1 MDQVHERS
9 RRPDL
14 NAPFPAK
21 GPGKITAPNRLN
33 LCLLDLVT
41 RKSIANMA
49 ESFTIHLSSPV
60 LRPESPARF
69 MQEFHCADLGKQ
81 IAQILVTQTETGSV
95 LRGILEWVG
104 SLFPADCCLMVVR
117 DPQDEGLQTHIWQP
131 SSPNAPFLPE
141 ELATLQGV
149 NWLEIL
155 DGANLVAISELQ
167 GAWREVLG
175 VEVRAG
181 IPVGRVLAITTRFQ
195 GEINGAII
203 VMRGCF
209 RVALEERKRAS
220 AGRARLENFEQS
232 QGSYW
237 SSMEMMNLTAL
248 SEQVAIAFHQVLQT
262 QAVGSLEQQ
271 VRQKQKYQTLIHELT
286 ITIHRGADIERI
298 LPMAIHSLAETL
310 QVDRG
315 RILLLKYADPL
326 FKHRFQ
332 PSNRI
337 AASQDGDSEQPPD
350 SPAIPKAKVTVVS
363 DSIPHPHQDLKSFT
377 PLGEGQSSPSTG
389 TPSFWL
395 SECYWC
401 QQAFLAAPNSLAIS
415 DRRSLLALNP
425 ELGTSPIFSPET
437 MPALLTFPLVGIT
450 SAGSGPGKVLGF
462 LVLEHSAPRQWQVEE
477 LRLVELVAAQ
487 LSTAIL
493 HSQTMQQVQA
503 LVEERTAQLQ
513 RSLDVQAKLYEK
525 TRQQI
530 DQLRQLNQLKDE
542 FLTTLSHELNTPL
555 TSMKVAIQMLR
566 QPGITPDR
574 QTRYLDI
581 LESEWRRESNLVRD
595 LLKLQ
600 EYESNQA
607 TIHVQN
613 LDLKLVLNEIT
624 NSFQD
629 KFEEKGLT
637 LSLDLPKRAPKGIG
651 KKFFKLNTDAE
662 SFERILHE
670 LLTNAGKYSDPG
682 TTVNLQASHQIDL
695 QQNQVIVTLTNTG
708 AGISPEDLPHIFE
721 KFRRGQGVTQ
731 QAIGGTGLG
740 LALVKC
746 LVQHLNGSITVSSTP
761 IKNST
766 AWETCFTLTLPQL
779 VDSSLG

>member
-1 MDQVHERS
+1 
-9 RRPDL
+9 
-14 NAPFPAK
+14 
-21 GPGKITAPNRLN
+21 
-33 LCLLDLVT
+33 
-41 RKSIANMA
+41 
-49 ESFTIHLSSPV
+49 
-60 LRPESPARF
+60 
-69 MQEFHCADLGKQ
+69 MQEFHRADLGRQ
-81 IAQILVTQTETGSV
+81 IAQILLTQTETGSV
-95 LRGILEWVG
+95 LRGILEWVS
-104 SLFPADCCLMVVR
+104 SLFTADCCLLVVR
-117 DPQDEGLQTHIWQP
+117 DPQAQGLQTHILQ
-131 SSPNAPFLPE
+131 SLGPNAPFLPE
-141 ELATLQGV
+141 ELATLQSV

-155 DGANLVAISELQ
+155 AGANLVAISDTQRVL
-167 GAWREVLG
+167 REVCG
-175 VEVRAG
+175 AEAGAEVP
-181 IPVGRVLAITTRFQ
+181 ISRVLGITTRFQ

-203 VMRGCF
+203 LMHGSLSARS
-209 RVALEERKRAS
+209 ERKRAS
-220 AGRARLENFEQS
+220 AARTQVENLEQS
-232 QGSYW
+232 PGSYW
-237 SSMEMMNLTAL
+237 TSMEMMNLTAL
-248 SEQVAIAFHQVLQT
+248 SEQVAIAFNQVLQT

-271 VRQKQKYQTLIHELT
+271 VRQKEKYQTLIHELT
-286 ITIHRGADIERI
+286 IAIHRGADIERI
-298 LPMAIHSLAETL
+298 LQMAIPSLAETL
-310 QVDRG
+310 QADRG

-326 FKHRFQ
+326 FKPGVQ
-332 PSNRI
+332 PSNRL
-337 AASQDGDSEQPPD
+337 AASRDGDSERSPD
-350 SPAIPKAKVTVVS
+350 SATSRIPKAKVTVVS
-363 DSIPHPHQDLKSFT
+363 DSIPQTQEDLESFT
-377 PLGEGQSSPSTG
+377 PLSEGQSSGATG
-389 TPSFWL
+389 DRSFWL

-415 DRRSLLALNP
+415 DRRTLLALNP
-425 ELGTSPIFSPET
+425 EIGTSPIFSPET
-437 MPALLTFPLVGIT
+437 MPALLTFPLVGIP

-462 LVLEHSAPRQWQVEE
+462 LVLEHSTPRQWQGEE

-493 HSQTMQQVQA
+493 HRQTMQQVQA

-613 LDLKLVLNEIT
+613 LDLKLVLTEIT
-624 NSFQD
+624 NTFQD
-629 KFEEKGLT
+629 KFEEKGLN
-637 LSLDLPKRAPKGIG
+637 LSLELPKRAPKALG

-662 SFERILHE
+662 SFDRILHE
-670 LLTNAGKYSDPG
+670 LLTNAKKYSDPG
-682 TTVNLQASHQIDL
+682 TTVYLRASHQIDV

-746 LVQHLNGSITVSSTP
+746 LVQHLNGSITVSSEP

-779 VDSSLG
+779 VDSSLP

>member
-1 MDQVHERS
+1 
-9 RRPDL
+9 
-14 NAPFPAK
+14 
-21 GPGKITAPNRLN
+21 
-33 LCLLDLVT
+33 
-41 RKSIANMA
+41 
-49 ESFTIHLSSPV
+49 
-60 LRPESPARF
+60 
-69 MQEFHCADLGKQ
+69 MQEFHRADLGRQ
-81 IAQILVTQTETGSV
+81 IAQILLTQTETGSV

-104 SLFPADCCLMVVR
+104 SLFPADCCVMVVR
-117 DPQDEGLQTHIWQP
+117 DPQDPGLQTHIWQSP
-131 SSPNAPFLPE
+131 GPNAPFLPE

-155 DGANLVAISELQ
+155 AGANLVAISDTQ
-167 GAWREVLG
+167 RAWTEVFGGEAGWGVPVRRVLG
-175 VEVRAG
+175 
-181 IPVGRVLAITTRFQ
+181 ITTRFQ

-203 VMRGCF
+203 VMRGCL
-209 RVALEERKRAS
+209 RVGLERKKPS
-220 AGRARLENFEQS
+220 DGRTRVENLQQS

-237 SSMEMMNLTAL
+237 TSMEMMNLTAL
-248 SEQVAIAFHQVLQT
+248 SEQVAIAFNQVLQT

-271 VRQKQKYQTLIHELT
+271 VRQKEKYQTLIHELT
-286 ITIHRGADIERI
+286 IAIHRGADIERI
-298 LPMAIHSLAETL
+298 LQMAIPSLAETL
-310 QVDRG
+310 QADRG

-326 FKHRFQ
+326 FKPGVQ

-337 AASQDGDSEQPPD
+337 PASREGDSERPPD
-350 SPAIPKAKVTVVS
+350 SAASRIPKAKVTVVS
-363 DSIPHPHQDLKSFT
+363 DSIPHAQEDLESFT
-377 PLGEGQSSPSTG
+377 PLGEGQSSGPPG
-389 TPSFWL
+389 DRSFWL

-401 QQAFLAAPNSLAIS
+401 QQAFLAAPSSLAIA
-415 DRRSLLALNP
+415 DRRTLIALNP
-425 ELGTSPIFSPET
+425 EIGTSPIFSPES

-462 LVLEHSAPRQWQVEE
+462 LVLEHSTPRQWQVEE

-493 HSQTMQQVQA
+493 HRQTMQQVQA

-613 LDLKLVLNEIT
+613 LDLKLVLTEIA

-629 KFEEKGLT
+629 KFEEKGLNLT
-637 LSLDLPKRAPKGIG
+637 LDLPKRAPKALA

-682 TTVNLQASHQIDL
+682 TTVYLRASHQIDL

-746 LVQHLNGSITVSSTP
+746 LVQHLNGSIAVSSTP
-761 IKNST
+761 IQNST

-779 VDSSLG
+779 VDNALG

>member
-1 MDQVHERS
+1 M
-9 RRPDL
+9 
-14 NAPFPAK
+14 
-21 GPGKITAPNRLN
+21 APNPLK

-41 RKSIANMA
+41 RRSIANMA
-49 ESFTIHLSSPV
+49 KSFTIDLSSPV
-60 LRPESPARF
+60 RRPEPPARF
-69 MQEFHCADLGKQ
+69 MEEFHPADLGRQ
-81 IAQILVTQTETGSV
+81 MAQILLRQTQSGTL
-95 LRGILEWVG
+95 LRDMLEWVG
-104 SLFPADCCLMVVR
+104 SLFPADCYLIVVQN
-117 DPQDEGLQTHIWQP
+117 PQHQSVQKTHIWQ
-131 SSPNAPFLPE
+131 SETSEAPFLPE
-141 ELATLQGV
+141 ELATIQGL
-149 NWLEIL
+149 NWVEIL
-155 DGANLVAISELQ
+155 KGANLMVISNPQTGGKKVPGGEVW
-167 GAWREVLG
+167 ADMPVREVLG
-175 VEVRAG
+175 
-181 IPVGRVLAITTRFQ
+181 ISTRFQ
-195 GEINGAII
+195 EKINGAIV
-203 VMRGCF
+203 VMRGF
-209 RVALEERKRAS
+209 LRGGEGKAGPVQMTQSPGSRWTALE
-220 AGRARLENFEQS
+220 
-232 QGSYW
+232 
-237 SSMEMMNLTAL
+237 MINLTAV
-248 SEQVAIAFHQVLQT
+248 SEQVAIALNQVMET
-262 QAVGSLEQQ
+262 HEIGSLQQQ
-271 VRQKQKYQTLIHELT
+271 VRHQEKYQTLIHELT
-286 ITIHRGADIERI
+286 ISIHRGADIERI
-298 LPMAIHSLAETL
+298 LQMAINNLAETL

-326 FKHRFQ
+326 FKTRFQ
-332 PSNRI
+332 NSNRL
-337 AASQDGDSEQPPD
+337 AASRDGDSDRPPD
-350 SPAIPKAKVTVVS
+350 LTAAQRLPKAKVTVVS
-363 DSIPHPHQDLKSFT
+363 ESIPHSEGNLESLP
-377 PLGEGQSSPSTG
+377 PLCDSQSAG
-389 TPSFWL
+389 TKGDRSFWL

-401 QQAFLAAPNSLAIS
+401 QQAFLSAPNSLAIA
-415 DRRSLLALNP
+415 DRRALLALNP
-425 ELGTSPIFSPET
+425 DIGTSPIFTPET
-437 MPALLTFPLVGIT
+437 MPALLTFPLVGIS
-450 SAGSGPGKVLGF
+450 SAGSGPGTVLGF
-462 LVLEHSAPRQWQVEE
+462 IVLEHSAPRLWQVEE
-477 LRLVELVAAQ
+477 LRLVELIAAQ

-566 QPGITPDR
+566 QPGITLDR

-607 TIHVQN
+607 SIHVQT
-613 LDLKLVLNEIT
+613 LDLKIVLNEIA
-624 NSFQD
+624 NSFQN
-629 KFEEKGLT
+629 KFEEKGLN
-637 LSLDLPKRAPKGIG
+637 LCLELPKRTPKAAG

-662 SFERILHE
+662 SFDRILHE
-670 LLTNAGKYSDPG
+670 LLTNARKYSDPG
-682 TTVNLQASHQIDL
+682 TTVYLKATHQIDL

-708 AGISPEDLPHIFE
+708 GGISPEDLPHIFE

-746 LVQHLNGSITVSSTP
+746 LVQHLNGSITVSSQP

>member
-1 MDQVHERS
+1 M
-9 RRPDL
+9 
-14 NAPFPAK
+14 A
-21 GPGKITAPNRLN
+21 GKITAPNRLN
-33 LCLLDLVT
+33 LCLLDLIT

-60 LRPESPARF
+60 LRPESPDRF
-69 MQEFHCADLGKQ
+69 MQEFHCADLGRQ

-95 LRGILEWVG
+95 LRGILEWLG

-117 DPQDEGLQTHIWQP
+117 DPQDQGLQTHIWQSP
-131 SSPNAPFLPE
+131 GPNAPFLPE

-155 DGANLVAISELQ
+155 AGASLVAISDPQ
-167 GAWREVLG
+167 RAWGAVLRGEAG
-175 VEVRAG
+175 VRV
-181 IPVGRVLAITTRFQ
+181 PVGRVLAITTRFQ

-203 VMRGCF
+203 VMRGCL
-209 RVALEERKRAS
+209 RVALEQKRAS

-237 SSMEMMNLTAL
+237 TSMEMMNLTAL
-248 SEQVAIAFHQVLQT
+248 SEQVAIAFNQVLQT

-271 VRQKQKYQTLIHELT
+271 VRQKEKYQSLIHELT
-286 ITIHRGADIERI
+286 IAIHRGADIERI
-298 LPMAIHSLAETL
+298 LQMAIHSLAETL
-310 QVDRG
+310 QADRG

-326 FKHRFQ
+326 FKPRFQ
-332 PSNRI
+332 QNTRL
-337 AASQDGDSEQPPD
+337 AASRDGDSEP
-350 SPAIPKAKVTVVS
+350 SPGSVASRIPKAKVTIVS

-377 PLGEGQSSPSTG
+377 PLGEGYSSGAPKS
-389 TPSFWL
+389 PSFWL

-401 QQAFLAAPNSLAIS
+401 QQAFLAAPNSLAIA
-415 DRRSLLALNP
+415 DLRSLIALNP
-425 ELGTSPIFSPET
+425 DIGPSPIFSPET

-462 LVLEHSAPRQWQVEE
+462 LVLEHSTPRQWQEEE

-613 LDLKLVLNEIT
+613 LDLKLVLNDIA
-624 NSFQD
+624 NSFQE
-629 KFEEKGLT
+629 KFEEKGLN
-637 LSLDLPKRAPKGIG
+637 LSLELPKRAPKGIG

-682 TTVNLQASHQIDL
+682 TTVYLRAAHHIDL

-746 LVQHLNGSITVSSTP
+746 LVQHLNGSITVSSQP

-779 VDSSLG
+779 VDSPLA

>member
-1 MDQVHERS
+1 
-9 RRPDL
+9 
-14 NAPFPAK
+14 
-21 GPGKITAPNRLN
+21 
-33 LCLLDLVT
+33 
-41 RKSIANMA
+41 MA

-60 LRPESPARF
+60 LRPESPGRF
-69 MQEFHCADLGKQ
+69 MQEFHCADLGRQ

-117 DPQDEGLQTHIWQP
+117 DPQDQSVQTQIWQSP
-131 SSPNAPFLPE
+131 SPNAPFLPE

-155 DGANLVAISELQ
+155 DGANLVAISDPQ

-175 VEVRAG
+175 VGATAAV
-181 IPVGRVLAITTRFQ
+181 PVGRVLAITTRFQ

-203 VMRGCF
+203 VMRGCL
-209 RVALEERKRAS
+209 RVAVEGRKRGS
-220 AGRARLENFEQS
+220 AGRARLENLEQF

-248 SEQVAIAFHQVLQT
+248 SEQVAIAFNQVLQT

-271 VRQKQKYQTLIHELT
+271 VRQKEKYQTLIHELT
-286 ITIHRGADIERI
+286 IAIHRGADIERI
-298 LPMAIHSLAETL
+298 LQMAIHSLAETL
-310 QVDRG
+310 QADRG

-326 FKHRFQ
+326 FKPGLQ
-332 PSNRI
+332 PSNRM
-337 AASQDGDSEQPPD
+337 AASREGDSERPPD
-350 SPAIPKAKVTVVS
+350 SAASRIPKAKVSVVS
-363 DSIPHPHQDLKSFT
+363 DSIPQAQEDLESFT
-377 PLGEGQSSPSTG
+377 PLGEGQSSAAPG
-389 TPSFWL
+389 DRSFWL

-401 QQAFLAAPNSLAIS
+401 QQAFLAAPNSLAIA
-415 DRRSLLALNP
+415 DLRSLLALNSAI
-425 ELGTSPIFSPET
+425 GTSPIFSPET
-437 MPALLTFPLVGIT
+437 MPALLTFPLVGIP

-462 LVLEHSAPRQWQVEE
+462 LVLEHSTPRQWQEEE

-493 HSQTMQQVQA
+493 HRQTMQQVQA

-613 LDLKLVLNEIT
+613 LDLKLVLNDIA

-629 KFEEKGLT
+629 KFEEKGLN

-682 TTVNLQASHQIDL
+682 TTVYLQAAHQIDL

-761 IKNST
+761 IKDST
-766 AWETCFTLTLPQL
+766 VWETCFTLTLPQL
-779 VDSSLG
+779 VDNSLV

>member
-1 MDQVHERS
+1 
-9 RRPDL
+9 
-14 NAPFPAK
+14 
-21 GPGKITAPNRLN
+21 
-33 LCLLDLVT
+33 
-41 RKSIANMA
+41 MA

-69 MQEFHCADLGKQ
+69 MAEFHRADLGRQ
-81 IAQILVTQTETGSV
+81 IAQILLTQTETGSV
-95 LRGILEWVG
+95 LLGILEWVG
-104 SLFPADCCLMVVR
+104 SLFPGDCCLIVVR
-117 DPQDEGLQTHIWQP
+117 DPQDQGLQTHIWQ
-131 SSPNAPFLPE
+131 SPGPDAPFLPE
-141 ELATLQGV
+141 ELATFSGV
-149 NWLEIL
+149 NWVEIL
-155 DGANLVAISELQ
+155 GGANLLAISDTQ
-167 GAWREVLG
+167 RVQTEVLATQG
-175 VEVRAG
+175 GAG
-181 IPVGRVLAITTRFQ
+181 LPLCRILGITTRFQ

-203 VMRGCF
+203 VMRGCL
-209 RVALEERKRAS
+209 RVGLERKRAS
-220 AGRARLENFEQS
+220 AGRTRLENLEQP

-237 SSMEMMNLTAL
+237 TSMEMMNLTAL

-271 VRQKQKYQTLIHELT
+271 VRQKEKYQTLIHELT
-286 ITIHRGADIERI
+286 IAIHRGADIERI
-298 LPMAIHSLAETL
+298 LQMAIPSLAETL
-310 QVDRG
+310 QTDRG

-326 FKHRFQ
+326 FKPGVQ
-332 PSNRI
+332 PSSRI
-337 AASQDGDSEQPPD
+337 ATSHEGDSERPPD
-350 SPAIPKAKVTVVS
+350 SPASRIPKAKVTVVS
-363 DSIPHPHQDLKSFT
+363 DSIPQAQEELESFT
-377 PLGEGQSSPSTG
+377 PPAESQSSG
-389 TPSFWL
+389 TSGDRSFWL

-401 QQAFLAAPNSLAIS
+401 QQAFLAAPNSLAIA

-425 ELGTSPIFSPET
+425 EIPTSPIFSPET
-437 MPALLTFPLVGIT
+437 MPALLTFPLVGMP

-462 LVLEHSAPRQWQVEE
+462 LVLEHSTPRQWHIEE

-493 HSQTMQQVQA
+493 HRQTMQQVQA

-613 LDLKLVLNEIT
+613 LDLKLVLNEIA

-629 KFEEKGLT
+629 KFEEKGLNLT
-637 LSLDLPKRAPKGIG
+637 LDLPKRAPKGIG

-682 TTVNLQASHQIDL
+682 TTVYLQASHQIDV

-779 VDSSLG
+779 VDSSLA

>member
-1 MDQVHERS
+1 
-9 RRPDL
+9 
-14 NAPFPAK
+14 
-21 GPGKITAPNRLN
+21 
-33 LCLLDLVT
+33 
-41 RKSIANMA
+41 MA

-69 MQEFHCADLGKQ
+69 MQEFHRADLGRQ

-117 DPQDEGLQTHIWQP
+117 DPQTQSLQTQIWQP
-131 SSPNAPFLPE
+131 ASPNHPFLPE

-155 DGANLVAISELQ
+155 DGANLVAIADPQ
-167 GAWREVLG
+167 RAWQEVLG
-175 VEVRAG
+175 VDAG
-181 IPVGRVLAITTRFQ
+181 AGVSVGRVLAITTRFQ

-220 AGRARLENFEQS
+220 AGMARLENLEQS

-248 SEQVAIAFHQVLQT
+248 SEQVAIAFNQVLQT
-262 QAVGSLEQQ
+262 QTVGPLEQQ
-271 VRQKQKYQTLIHELT
+271 VRQKEKYQTLIHELT
-286 ITIHRGADIERI
+286 IAIHRGADIERI
-298 LPMAIHSLAETL
+298 LQMAIHSLAETL

-326 FKHRFQ
+326 FKPRFPQ
-332 PSNRI
+332 SNRI
-337 AASQDGDSEQPPD
+337 AASRDGDSEQPLD
-350 SPAIPKAKVTVVS
+350 SAASRLPKAKVTIVS
-363 DSIPHPHQDLKSFT
+363 DSIPHPHQDLKSLT
-377 PLGEGQSSPSTG
+377 HLKEGQSSAATG
-389 TPSFWL
+389 DRSFWL

-401 QQAFLAAPNSLAIS
+401 QQAFLAAPNSLAIG
-415 DRRSLLALNP
+415 DRRSLLSLNP
-425 ELGTSPIFSPET
+425 DIGTSPIFSPET

-530 DQLRQLNQLKDE
+530 DQLRQLNHLKDE
-542 FLTTLSHELNTPL
+542 FLATLSHELNTPL

-613 LDLKLVLNEIT
+613 LDLKLVLNDIA

-629 KFEEKGLT
+629 KFEEKGLN
-637 LSLDLPKRAPKGIG
+637 LSLELPKRAPKGIG
-651 KKFFKLNTDAE
+651 KKIFKLNTDAE

-682 TTVNLQASHQIDL
+682 TTVYLRASHHIDL

-708 AGISPEDLPHIFE
+708 AGISPEDLPHVFE

-746 LVQHLNGSITVSSTP
+746 LVQHLNGSITVSSQP

-779 VDSSLG
+779 ADSSLA

>member
-1 MDQVHERS
+1 
-9 RRPDL
+9 
-14 NAPFPAK
+14 
-21 GPGKITAPNRLN
+21 
-33 LCLLDLVT
+33 
-41 RKSIANMA
+41 MA
-49 ESFTIHLSSPV
+49 ESFTIHLSSPI
-60 LRPESPARF
+60 LRPEFPARF

-95 LRGILEWVG
+95 LGSILEWVG

-117 DPQDEGLQTHIWQP
+117 DPQDQRVQTHIWQSP
-131 SSPNAPFLPE
+131 SPDAPFLPE
-141 ELATLQGV
+141 DLATLQGV

-155 DGANLVAISELQ
+155 DGANLVAISDPQ
-167 GAWREVLG
+167 RAGREVLG
-175 VEVRAG
+175 AG
-181 IPVGRVLAITTRFQ
+181 AGVSVGRVLAITTRFQ

-209 RVALEERKRAS
+209 RVASEERKRVT
-220 AGRARLENFEQS
+220 AGRARLENVEQS

-248 SEQVAIAFHQVLQT
+248 SEQVAIAFNQVLQT

-271 VRQKQKYQTLIHELT
+271 VQQKEKYQTLIHELT
-286 ITIHRGADIERI
+286 IAIHRGADIERI
-298 LPMAIHSLAETL
+298 LQMAIHSLAETL
-310 QVDRG
+310 QADLG

-332 PSNRI
+332 PLNRLT
-337 AASQDGDSEQPPD
+337 ASRDGDSEPSPD
-350 SPAIPKAKVTVVS
+350 SAASRIPKAKVTIVS
-363 DSIPHPHQDLKSFT
+363 DSIPHPNQDLKSFT
-377 PLGEGQSSPSTG
+377 PLGEGQSSAVKG
-389 TPSFWL
+389 DRSFWL
-395 SECYWC
+395 SECFWC
-401 QQAFLAAPNSLAIS
+401 QQAFLAAPNSLAIA
-415 DRRSLLALNP
+415 DRRSLIALNP
-425 ELGTSPIFSPET
+425 DIGTSPIFSPET

-462 LVLEHSAPRQWQVEE
+462 LVLEHSAPRQWQEEE

-624 NSFQD
+624 TSFQE
-629 KFEEKGLT
+629 KFEEKGLN

-682 TTVNLQASHQIDL
+682 TTVYLRASHQIDL

-779 VDSSLG
+779 ADSSLA

>member
-1 MDQVHERS
+1 
-9 RRPDL
+9 
-14 NAPFPAK
+14 
-21 GPGKITAPNRLN
+21 
-33 LCLLDLVT
+33 
-41 RKSIANMA
+41 MA

-69 MQEFHCADLGKQ
+69 MQEFHRADLGRQ
-81 IAQILVTQTETGSV
+81 IAQILLTQTETGSV
-95 LRGILEWVG
+95 LRGILEWVS
-104 SLFPADCCLMVVR
+104 SLFTADCCLLVVR
-117 DPQDEGLQTHIWQP
+117 DPQAQGLQTHILQ
-131 SSPNAPFLPE
+131 SLGPNAPFLPE
-141 ELATLQGV
+141 ELATLQSV

-155 DGANLVAISELQ
+155 AGANLVAISDTQRVL
-167 GAWREVLG
+167 REVCG
-175 VEVRAG
+175 AEAGAEVP
-181 IPVGRVLAITTRFQ
+181 ISRVLGITTRFQ

-203 VMRGCF
+203 LMHGSLSARS
-209 RVALEERKRAS
+209 ERKRAS
-220 AGRARLENFEQS
+220 AARTQVENLEQS
-232 QGSYW
+232 PGSYW
-237 SSMEMMNLTAL
+237 TSMEMMNLTAL
-248 SEQVAIAFHQVLQT
+248 SEQVAIAFNQVLQT

-271 VRQKQKYQTLIHELT
+271 VRQKEKYQTLIHELT
-286 ITIHRGADIERI
+286 IAIHRGADIERI
-298 LPMAIHSLAETL
+298 LQMAIPSLAETL
-310 QVDRG
+310 QADRG

-326 FKHRFQ
+326 FKPGVQ
-332 PSNRI
+332 PSNRL
-337 AASQDGDSEQPPD
+337 AASRDGDSERSPD
-350 SPAIPKAKVTVVS
+350 SATSRIPKAKVTVVS
-363 DSIPHPHQDLKSFT
+363 DSIPQTQEDLESFT
-377 PLGEGQSSPSTG
+377 PLSEGQSSGATG
-389 TPSFWL
+389 DRSFWL

-415 DRRSLLALNP
+415 DRRTLLALNP
-425 ELGTSPIFSPET
+425 EIGTSPIFSPET
-437 MPALLTFPLVGIT
+437 MPALLTFPLVGIP

-462 LVLEHSAPRQWQVEE
+462 LVLEHSTPRQWQGEE

-493 HSQTMQQVQA
+493 HRQTMQQVQA

-613 LDLKLVLNEIT
+613 LDLKLVLTEIT
-624 NSFQD
+624 NTFQD
-629 KFEEKGLT
+629 KFEEKGLN
-637 LSLDLPKRAPKGIG
+637 LSLELPKRAPKALG

-662 SFERILHE
+662 SFDRILHE
-670 LLTNAGKYSDPG
+670 LLTNAKKYSDPG
-682 TTVNLQASHQIDL
+682 TTVYLRASHQIDV

-746 LVQHLNGSITVSSTP
+746 LVQHLNGSITVSSEP

-779 VDSSLG
+779 VDSSLP